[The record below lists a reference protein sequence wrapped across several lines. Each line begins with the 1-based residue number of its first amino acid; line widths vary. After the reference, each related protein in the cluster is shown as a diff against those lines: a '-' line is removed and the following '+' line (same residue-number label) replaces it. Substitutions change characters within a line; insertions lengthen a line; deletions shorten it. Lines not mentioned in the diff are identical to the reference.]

1 MVSPL
6 SFTTM
11 LITRGVK
18 PRTWPMKLA
27 HGLLCHPMTSLTD
40 ESGARVFNRQHE
52 DEANW
57 LGPAL
62 LISEEAALHIAELRL
77 AHAVAR
83 ELYQVSNEVLQMR
96 LRVTGA
102 LLRIARRPAA

>member
-1 MVSPL
+1 
-6 SFTTM
+6 
-11 LITRGVK
+11 
-18 PRTWPMKLA
+18 
-27 HGLLCHPMTSLTD
+27 MTSLTD

-62 LISEEAALHIAELRL
+62 LISEEAALHIAERRL

-83 ELYQVSNEVLQMR
+83 ELYKVSNEVLQMR